1 MQVLIPDPV
10 FHTSVF
16 ITVFSFLLILFTR
29 PSKSTD
35 PFPISLTNQLKGF
48 AIFGVLFA
56 HIGYVLA
63 SDNRFLYPFSVY
75 GGIGVNI
82 FLFLSGYGLAFSS
95 NKTPLTAIEFY
106 KKRLPKLFLP
116 LWIILIIFL
125 LLDFFLLQ
133 KTYPLE
139 EIKNAFLGFFPR
151 ADVVLNINSP
161 LWYFTPIFFYYLI
174 FPFLFIKNRLYL
186 TSIAIFAPTYLILE
200 YYKLPVD
207 KDIPTFYKLH
217 TLAFPLGVLFA
228 QFTTNPTNLFIKLL
242 EKLKHSLMIIKLP
255 LLLLLIYL
263 IYYFSLNAEVG
274 EGVYIEQKL
283 GIFTTLLIILF
294 FYLKKF
300 EFKIFTLFGIF
311 SYEIYLIHWPIL
323 FRYDFIYKNLPPSI
337 ATLLYLLI
345 FLVLGLILQLI
356 VVKFSNAFTK
366 TNSPSD

>member
-1 MQVLIPDPV
+1 MQISILDPI

-16 ITVFSFLLILFTR
+16 ITILSLLLIFFTKQ
-29 PSKSTD
+29 SKSPDT
-35 PFPISLTNQLKGF
+35 FPITLTNELKGF
-48 AIFGVLFA
+48 AILGVLFA

-63 SDNRFLYPFSVY
+63 SDNRFLHPISVY

-95 NKTPLTAIEFY
+95 NKKPLTVLEFY

-116 LWIILIIFL
+116 LWIILTTFL

-139 EIKNAFLGFFPR
+139 EIKNAYLGLFPR
-151 ADVVLNINSP
+151 ADVAININSP

-186 TSIAIFAPTYLILE
+186 TSLAIFAVTYLILE
-200 YYKLPVD
+200 HYKLPVD

-228 QFTTNPTNLFIKLL
+228 HLTQNPHNLLIKTL
-242 EKLKHSLMIIKLP
+242 EKLKSSLLIIKLP
-255 LLLLLIYL
+255 LLLLLANL
-263 IYYFSLNAEVG
+263 IYYFSLNSGVG

-283 GIFTTLLIILF
+283 GILTTLLIILF
-294 FYLKKF
+294 FYLKNI
-300 EFKIFTLFGIF
+300 EFKLFSLFGIF
-311 SYEIYLIHWPIL
+311 SYEIYLLHWPIL
-323 FRYDFIYKNLPPSI
+323 FRHDYIYKNLPAWL
-337 ATLLYLLI
+337 ATLLYLI
-345 FLVLGLILQLI
+345 VFLILGFILQKLI
-356 VVKFSNAFTK
+356 NLILRSR
-366 TNSPSD
+366 S